1 MTTKKTVRTTTL
13 HRICWSCPDQGN
25 RQEWF
30 TTAAKAMRYAR
41 REKIADEAHFDMV
54 EIPKTRLALCEW
66 LNENFNTD
74 NG

>member
-1 MTTKKTVRTTTL
+1 MTTKRTGRVVTL

-41 REKIADEAHFDMV
+41 REKIADQAHFSMV
-54 EIPKTRLALCEW
+54 EIPTGRLALTEW

>member
-1 MTTKKTVRTTTL
+1 MTTKKTTGVITL
-13 HRICWSCPDQGN
+13 HRIRWSCPDMGR

>member
-1 MTTKKTVRTTTL
+1 MTTKRTGRAVTL
-13 HRICWSCPDQGN
+13 HRVCWSCPDLGN

-41 REKIADEAHFDMV
+41 REKISDQAHFSIV

-66 LNENFNTD
+66 LNRNFNTD

>member
-1 MTTKKTVRTTTL
+1 MTTKKAVRTTTL
-13 HRICWSCPDQGN
+13 HRICWSCPDTGR

-41 REKIADEAHFDMV
+41 REKIADEAHFDLV